1 MEQRKSPLNY
11 TCFVLT
17 EQVTDVIVNRLYF
30 NQLKR
35 PASDSTSRAGQLSRN
50 LSVRSHI
57 AKYVIKQWAGNPGM
71 LTTITFDKYD
81 CWCRIFYSCFGILDI
96 TILNIGK
103 LKSSCRGIDAI

>member
-35 PASDSTSRAGQLSRN
+35 PASDSMAEAGLDG
-50 LSVRSHI
+50 HI
-57 AKYVIKQWAGNPGM
+57 QKCPT
-71 LTTITFDKYD
+71 L
-81 CWCRIFYSCFGILDI
+81 
-96 TILNIGK
+96 
-103 LKSSCRGIDAI
+103 